1 MYLGGAKKHKMWWY
15 SNATST
21 NENEE
26 ERSDGSQDDIMPMG
40 KITVRHDV
48 SWGKGGP
55 LPPSAHA

>member
-48 SWGKGGP
+48 S
-55 LPPSAHA
+55 